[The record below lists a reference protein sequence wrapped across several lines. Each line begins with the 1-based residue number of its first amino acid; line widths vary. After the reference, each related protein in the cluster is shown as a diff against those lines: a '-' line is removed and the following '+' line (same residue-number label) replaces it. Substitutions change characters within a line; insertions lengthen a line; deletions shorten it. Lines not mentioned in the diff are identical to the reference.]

1 MYRTPA
7 PRIPMTLP
15 RRGFIDSAQRCCR
28 AWNHATRWP
37 NSSAP
42 LATLLCCA
50 MPAIALGLLFGDLG
64 WFFGVMLGWGMLDT
78 DLDSV
83 VLGFLRAKRV
93 QWIMRR
99 QFAGVERAK

>member
-1 MYRTPA
+1 
-7 PRIPMTLP
+7 
-15 RRGFIDSAQRCCR
+15 
-28 AWNHATRWP
+28 
-37 NSSAP
+37 
-42 LATLLCCA
+42 

-78 DLDSV
+78 DLDSM

-93 QWIMRR
+93 RWIMRR